1 MNVEKAK
8 NSFLE
13 AKQDLSPRTLE
24 LYSQALDYLERQC
37 PKMPKKPD
45 PLREAL
51 NKVQNDW
58 VRDAYWRAWK
68 SFFRW
73 CWREYDIP
81 NPMARVQR
89 PQIDEIEPRVLEREE
104 LARVEAAADNLQ
116 KKTIVSLALDS
127 GVRAS
132 EFGRL
137 CIDDV
142 STDTIRVW
150 GKGRKRVRVPIS
162 PEVRHLLQVLIDHNG
177 HQALLFSGHSGQAL
191 LFSGQNGKPLS
202 RFAVYR
208 IVRQCMDRAGIHGPK
223 RGAHCLRHSLAT
235 NFLAN
240 GGDLATLQRIMRH
253 KNIAT
258 TQKYVHLAM
267 HDVVE
272 KHHQYSPARDAIRGA
287 QWSFF
292 DNGNGAVK
300 ETEAILTRKGGED

>member
-1 MNVEKAK
+1 MNVENAK
-8 NSFLE
+8 NSFFE
-13 AKQDLSPRTLE
+13 EKQDLSPRTLE
-24 LYSQALDYLERQC
+24 LYSQALDYLERKC

-45 PLREAL
+45 PLRKAL
-51 NKVQNDW
+51 NEVQNDW
-58 VRDAYWRAWK
+58 VRDAYWRVWK
-68 SFFRW
+68 SFFTW
-73 CWREYDIP
+73 CWQEYDTP

-104 LARVEAAADNLQ
+104 LAIVVAAADNLQ
-116 KKTIVSLALDS
+116 KKAVVSLALDS

-137 CIDDV
+137 SIADV
-142 STDTIRVW
+142 SADTIRVW

-162 PEVRHLLQVLIDHNG
+162 PEVHHLLQTLIDHNG
-177 HQALLFSGHSGQAL
+177 HSGPQGLLFSGRNGQ
-191 LFSGQNGKPLS
+191 PLS

-223 RGAHCLRHSLAT
+223 RGAHVLRHSLAT

-258 TQKYVHLAM
+258 TQRYVHLVM

-287 QWSFF
+287 QSSFF
-292 DNGNGAVK
+292 DNGQAVK
-300 ETEAILTRKGGED
+300 EAEAILTKKEEN

>member
-1 MNVEKAK
+1 MNVENAK
-8 NSFLE
+8 SSFLE

-24 LYSQALDYLERQC
+24 QYSQALDYLEQEC

-51 NKVQNDW
+51 NKVPNNW
-58 VRDAYWRAWK
+58 VRDAYWRIWK
-68 SFFRW
+68 LFFQW
-73 CWREYDIP
+73 CWLEYEVP

-89 PQIDEIEPRVLEREE
+89 PHLDEIEPRVLERKE
-104 LARVEAAADNLQ
+104 LAIVVAAAVDLQ
-116 KKTIVSLALDS
+116 DKAIVSLALDS

-137 CIDDV
+137 CIADV

-162 PEVRHLLQVLIDHNG
+162 PEVRHLLQVLIDHDG
-177 HQALLFSGHSGQAL
+177 HSPQALLFSGRNGQ
-191 LFSGQNGKPLS
+191 PLS

-208 IVRQCMDRAGIHGPK
+208 IVRHCMERAGIPGPK
-223 RGAHCLRHSLAT
+223 RGSHLLRHSLAT

-267 HDVVE
+267 RDVVE

-292 DNGNGAVK
+292 DNGQAVK
-300 ETEAILTRKGGED
+300 EAEAILKGKEANHG

>member
-8 NSFLE
+8 KSFLE

-24 LYSQALDYLERQC
+24 QYSQALDYLEREC

-45 PLREAL
+45 ALREAL
-51 NKVQNDW
+51 KGVTSVW
-58 VRDAYWRAWK
+58 VRNNYWRVWK
-68 SFFRW
+68 SFFHWCRW
-73 CWREYDIP
+73 EYDIP
-81 NPMARVQR
+81 NPMDRVQG
-89 PQIDEIEPRVLEREE
+89 PKLDEIEPRVLERED
-104 LARVEAAADNLQ
+104 LAMVEAAAANLQ
-116 KKTIVSLALDS
+116 AKTIVSLALDS

-137 CIDDV
+137 CIADV

-162 PEVRHLLQVLIDHNG
+162 PEVRHLLQLIIDHDG
-177 HQALLFSGHSGQAL
+177 HSGPQALLFSDHNGQ
-191 LFSGQNGKPLS
+191 PLS

-208 IVRQCMDRAGIHGPK
+208 IVRKCMNRAGIRGPK

-258 TQKYVHLAM
+258 TQNYVHLAM

-272 KHHQYSPARDAIRGA
+272 KHHRYSPARDAIRGA
-287 QWSFF
+287 QGGFF
-292 DNGNGAVK
+292 GNGQVVK
-300 ETEAILTRKGGED
+300 EAEEILTKKE

>member
-1 MNVEKAK
+1 MRTQKAATT
-8 NSFLE
+8 FLE

-24 LYSQALDYLERQC
+24 QYSQALDYLEREC

-45 PLREAL
+45 PIREAL
-51 NKVQNDW
+51 NKVQNNW
-58 VRDAYWRAWK
+58 VRDAYWRVWK
-68 SFFRW
+68 SFFNW
-73 CWREYDIP
+73 CWWEYEIP

-89 PQIDEIEPRVLEREE
+89 PQLDEIEPRVLEREE
-104 LARVEAAADNLQ
+104 LAMVVAAADNLQ
-116 KKTIVSLALDS
+116 DKAIVALALDS

-137 CIDDV
+137 CIADV
-142 STDTIRVW
+142 STDTIQVW
-150 GKGRKRVRVPIS
+150 GKGRKRVRVPIG
-162 PEVRHLLQVLIDHNG
+162 PETRHLLIDHNG
-177 HQALLFSGHSGQAL
+177 HRGPQAL
-191 LFSGQNGKPLS
+191 LFSGQNGQTLS

-208 IVRQCMDRAGIHGPK
+208 IVRQCMDRAGITGPK

-292 DNGNGAVK
+292 DNGQAVK
-300 ETEAILTRKGGED
+300 EAEAILTKKGQNEGT

>member
-8 NSFLE
+8 GSFLE
-13 AKQDLSPRTLE
+13 AKRDLSPRTLE
-24 LYSQALDYLERQC
+24 QYSQALDYLEREC

-45 PLREAL
+45 PIREAL
-51 NKVQNDW
+51 GKVPNAW
-58 VRDAYWRAWK
+58 VRDAYWRVWK
-68 SFFRW
+68 LFFRW
-73 CWREYDIP
+73 CWREYEIP
-81 NPMARVQR
+81 NPMVRVQR
-89 PQIDEIEPRVLEREE
+89 PQLDEIEPRVLEREE
-104 LARVEAAADNLQ
+104 LAMVVAAAVNLQ
-116 KKTIVSLALDS
+116 DKAIISLALDS

-137 CIDDV
+137 CIADV

-162 PEVRHLLQVLIDHNG
+162 PEVYQLLHILIDHDG
-177 HQALLFSGHSGQAL
+177 HSGQVLLFSGR
-191 LFSGQNGKPLS
+191 NGRLS

-208 IVRQCMDRAGIHGPK
+208 IVRRCMDRAGILGPK

-258 TQKYVHLAM
+258 TQRYVHLAM

-272 KHHQYSPARDAIRGA
+272 KHNLYSPARDAIRGA
-287 QWSFF
+287 QWGFF
-292 DNGNGAVK
+292 GNGQVVK
-300 ETEAILTRKGGED
+300 EAEEILARRGGNHETGKSYRDP

>member
-8 NSFLE
+8 NSFLQ

-24 LYSQALDYLERQC
+24 LYAQALDYLEREC
-37 PKMPKKPD
+37 PKMPKKPE

-51 NKVQNDW
+51 NNVQNDW
-58 VRDAYWRAWK
+58 VRDSYWRVWK

-81 NPMARVQR
+81 DPMVRVQR
-89 PQIDEIEPRVLEREE
+89 PQLDEIEPRVLEREE
-104 LARVEAAADNLQ
+104 LAMVVAAAVNLQ
-116 KKTIVSLALDS
+116 DKGIVSLALDS

-137 CIDDV
+137 VSADV
-142 STDTIRVW
+142 STSTIRVW
-150 GKGRKRVRVPIS
+150 GKGRRRVRVPIS
-162 PEVRHLLQVLIDHNG
+162 PEVRHLLQILIDHD
-177 HQALLFSGHSGQAL
+177 GHSGPQAL
-191 LFSGQNGKPLS
+191 LFSGQKGQPLS

-208 IVRQCMDRAGIHGPK
+208 IVRRCIDRAGIAGPK
-223 RGAHCLRHSLAT
+223 RGSHLLRHSLAT

-240 GGDLATLQRIMRH
+240 GGDLSTLQRIMRH

-292 DNGNGAVK
+292 DNSQVVK
-300 ETEAILTRKGGED
+300 EAEVILERSLK

>member
-24 LYSQALDYLERQC
+24 QYSQALDYLQAEC
-37 PKMPKKPD
+37 SKMPKKPD
-45 PLREAL
+45 PIREAL
-51 NKVQNDW
+51 NKVPNNW
-58 VRDAYWRAWK
+58 VRDAYWRIWK
-68 SFFRW
+68 LFFRW
-73 CWREYDIP
+73 CWLEYEIE

-89 PQIDEIEPRVLEREE
+89 PQLDEIEPRVLEHKE
-104 LARVEAAADNLQ
+104 LAMVVAAAVNLQ
-116 KKTIVSLALDS
+116 DKAIVSLALDS

-137 CIDDV
+137 CITDV
-142 STDTIRVW
+142 STDTIQVW
-150 GKGRKRVRVPIS
+150 GKGRRRVRVPVS
-162 PEVRHLLQVLIDHNG
+162 PEVHHLLQILIDHD
-177 HQALLFSGHSGQAL
+177 GHSVPQAL
-191 LFSGQNGKPLS
+191 LFSGQNGQPLS

-208 IVRQCMDRAGIHGPK
+208 IVRRCMDHAGIPGPK
-223 RGAHCLRHSLAT
+223 RGAHLLRHSLAT

-267 HDVVE
+267 HDIVE

-292 DNGNGAVK
+292 GNGHVVK
-300 ETEAILTRKGGED
+300 EAEEILAQKEGK

>member
-13 AKQDLSPRTLE
+13 AKRYLSPRTLE
-24 LYSQALDYLERQC
+24 QYSRALDYLEREC

-51 NKVQNDW
+51 SRVPNSW
-58 VRDAYWRAWK
+58 VRDAYWRVWK
-68 SFFRW
+68 SFFHW
-73 CWREYDIP
+73 CWWEYETP

-89 PQIDEIEPRVLEREE
+89 PQLDEIEPRVLERDE
-104 LARVEAAADNLQ
+104 LAMVVAAAVNLQ
-116 KKTIVSLALDS
+116 DKAVVSLALDS

-137 CIDDV
+137 RIADI

-150 GKGRKRVRVPIS
+150 GKGRKRLRVPIC
-162 PEVRHLLQVLIDHNG
+162 PEVHHLLQILIDHDG
-177 HQALLFSGHSGQAL
+177 HGGPQALLFSGRNGQ
-191 LFSGQNGKPLS
+191 PLS

-208 IVRQCMDRAGIHGPK
+208 IVRHCVDQAGIPGPK
-223 RGAHCLRHSLAT
+223 RGSHLLRHSLAT

-258 TQKYVHLAM
+258 TQKYVHLTM
-267 HDVVE
+267 RTVVE
-272 KHHQYSPARDAIRGA
+272 QHNEYSPARDAIRGA
-287 QWSFF
+287 QGNLF
-292 DNGNGAVK
+292 GNGQAVK
-300 ETEAILTRKGGED
+300 EAEEILKEGRST

>member
-1 MNVEKAK
+1 
-8 NSFLE
+8 
-13 AKQDLSPRTLE
+13 
-24 LYSQALDYLERQC
+24 
-37 PKMPKKPD
+37 MPK
-45 PLREAL
+45 
-51 NKVQNDW
+51 NW
-58 VRDAYWRAWK
+58 VRDAYWRIWK
-68 SFFRW
+68 LFFQW
-73 CWREYDIP
+73 CWLEYEIP

-89 PQIDEIEPRVLEREE
+89 PQLDEIEPRVLEREE
-104 LARVEAAADNLQ
+104 LAMVVAAAVNLQ
-116 KKTIVSLALDS
+116 DKAIVALALDS

-137 CIDDV
+137 RIADV

-162 PEVRHLLQVLIDHNG
+162 PEVYHLLQVLIDHDG
-177 HQALLFSGHSGQAL
+177 HRGPQALLFSGR
-191 LFSGQNGKPLS
+191 NGLPLS
-202 RFAVYR
+202 RFAIYR
-208 IVRQCMDRAGIHGPK
+208 IVRHCMDRAGIPGPK
-223 RGAHCLRHSLAT
+223 RGSHLLRHSLAT

-272 KHHQYSPARDAIRGA
+272 KHHLYSPARDAIRGA

-292 DNGNGAVK
+292 DNGQLVK
-300 ETEAILTRKGGED
+300 EAEAILKEADHGS

>member
-8 NSFLE
+8 LSFLE
-13 AKQDLSPRTLE
+13 AKSELSPRTLE
-24 LYSQALDYLERQC
+24 LYSQALDYLQRQC

-51 NKVQNDW
+51 NKVPNNW
-58 VRDAYWRAWK
+58 VRDAYWRVWK
-68 SFFRW
+68 SFFKW
-73 CWREYDIP
+73 CWQEYDTP

-89 PQIDEIEPRVLEREE
+89 PHIDEIEPRVLERAE
-104 LARVEAAADNLQ
+104 LAMLIAAAVNLQ
-116 KKTIVSLALDS
+116 EKAIVSLALDS

-142 STDTIRVW
+142 STDTILIW
-150 GKGRKRVRVPIS
+150 GKGRRRVRVPIS
-162 PEVRHLLQVLIDHNG
+162 PEVRHLLQILIDHDG
-177 HQALLFSGHSGQAL
+177 HQALFSGQAL

-208 IVRQCMDRAGIHGPK
+208 IVRQCMDRAGIPGPK
-223 RGAHCLRHSLAT
+223 RGSHLLRHSLAT

-267 HDVVE
+267 YDVVE
-272 KHHQYSPARDAIRGA
+272 KHHQYSPARAAIRGA
-287 QWSFF
+287 QQSFF
-292 DNGNGAVK
+292 DNGQGVK
-300 ETEAILTRKGGED
+300 EAEEILARKE

>member
-1 MNVEKAK
+1 MNVEKATTG
-8 NSFLE
+8 FLE

-24 LYSQALDYLERQC
+24 LYSQALDYLEQKC
-37 PKMPKKPD
+37 QKMPKKPD

-51 NKVQNDW
+51 QKVQNDW
-58 VRDAYWRAWK
+58 TRDAYWRVWK
-68 SFFRW
+68 SFFQW
-73 CWREYDIP
+73 CWQEYEIP

-104 LARVEAAADNLQ
+104 LARVVAAAVNLQ
-116 KKTIVSLALDS
+116 DKAVVALALDS

-162 PEVRHLLQVLIDHNG
+162 PEVRHLLRILTDHNG
-177 HQALLFSGHSGQAL
+177 HRGPQAL

-208 IVRQCMDRAGIHGPK
+208 IVRQCMDCAGIHGPK
-223 RGAHCLRHSLAT
+223 RGAHLLRHSLAT

-292 DNGNGAVK
+292 DNSQLVK
-300 ETEAILTRKGGED
+300 EAEEILTAKAQERE